1 MNWIVLAVGSALFA
15 GLVPIFGK
23 AGLKAVD
30 PTVAT
35 TARCLVM
42 TAMLVAVLL
51 FQGKPDAVLK
61 LSGRDW
67 LPVIL
72 SGLCGAASWL
82 CYFAALKVGDAG
94 RVAAIDKA
102 SLVVTVALAAIF
114 LSEALTWKVALG
126 AVLICA
132 GAYIVTQH

>member
-15 GLVPIFGK
+15 GLVPIFAK
-23 AGLKAVD
+23 VGLKAVD

-42 TAMLVAVLL
+42 TGMLVAVVL
-51 FQGKPDAVLK
+51 FQGKPDAIMK
-61 LSGRDW
+61 LSGKEW
-67 LPVIL
+67 LPVVL

-102 SLVVTVALAAIF
+102 SLVVTVVLAAVF

-132 GAYIVTQH
+132 GAYIVTQQ

>member
-1 MNWIVLAVGSALFA
+1 MNWILLSVGSALFA

-23 AGLKAVD
+23 VGLKAVD

-42 TAMLVAVLL
+42 TAMLVGVMIS
-51 FQGKPDAVLK
+51 QGRTDAVLK
-61 LSGRDW
+61 LSGKDW

-94 RVAAIDKA
+94 KVAAIDKA
-102 SLVVTVALAAIF
+102 SLVVTVLLAAIF
-114 LSEALTWKVALG
+114 LSEALTWKVAVG
-126 AVLICA
+126 VVLICA
-132 GAYIVTQH
+132 GAYFVTQQ